1 MATVILALIGAGAVG
16 FMLVFFFALCR
27 DTRQKPYSDAVTPI
41 EREQH
46 KAEVLHNVVV
56 LPKRSTTH
64 STFKQS
70 DRSARRAQ
78 TR

>member
-16 FMLVFFFALCR
+16 FMLVFFFALCK

-46 KAEVLHNVVV
+46 KAELLQNVVV
-56 LPKRSTTH
+56 LPKRSTAH

-70 DRSARRAQ
+70 DRPARRAQ